1 MSNADRHV
9 VHNPDGGWDV
19 KKPGA
24 SRASVHADTQSEAQD
39 RARKIVHNQG
49 GGELIIHG
57 KDGQI
62 RAKDTIDPGNDPRNS
77 KG

>member
-1 MSNADRHV
+1 MSDADRHV
-9 VHNPDGGWDV
+9 VPNPDGGWDV
-19 KKPGA
+19 KKPGS
-24 SRASVHADTQSEAQD
+24 SRASAHADTQAEAQV
-39 RARKIVHNQG
+39 RARQIIQNEG

-62 RAKDTIDPGNDPRNS
+62 RAKDTIDPGNDPRDS